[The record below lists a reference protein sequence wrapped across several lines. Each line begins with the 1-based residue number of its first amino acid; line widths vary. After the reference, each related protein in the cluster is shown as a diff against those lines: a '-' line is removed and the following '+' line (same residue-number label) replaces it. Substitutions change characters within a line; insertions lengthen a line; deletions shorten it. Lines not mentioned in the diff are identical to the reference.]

1 MNITE
6 GVKKTS
12 YVKISA
18 KITSEEKSIL
28 DELVKIT
35 MENTEESSRKLVTD
49 GLIIGRLLMK
59 NAPKVSKKNA
69 E

>member
-1 MNITE
+1 
-6 GVKKTS
+6 
-12 YVKISA
+12 
-18 KITSEEKSIL
+18 
-28 DELVKIT
+28 